1 MLSKSIKS
9 IICSILLLCPFPS
22 FLAAQTTTEF
32 QSSAKTEVSDTLKT
46 GVMPQVEV
54 IGVLDRFVRIP
65 GSADLINFQRIRA
78 ISPLSG
84 NEVIRSISG
93 IHVVDEEGLGLR
105 ANIGIRGLDPD
116 RSRTVLMLE
125 DGIPIT
131 LAPYGEPEMYYTP
144 SIDRMVG
151 IEILKGSGS
160 ILFGPQTFGGVINY
174 LTANPPAV
182 PTATAHIRGGD
193 GGLFT
198 GKLGYGTTFG
208 NTGFQVTY
216 VRKHGENVGLIDYG
230 IHDFNTKFRMALD
243 ENSILGFKFGF
254 YDEQSNSTY
263 VGLTQTMYD
272 TGNFDF
278 TQLSPNDNLGIR
290 RYSASVTHDHYFSE
304 TIRLKT
310 TAFGYTTTRNW
321 ARQDFDYR
329 QERGHLY
336 DRIVGD
342 SSTPFGAIYFRNST
356 GNRDRQFEVV
366 GVEPR
371 LSVNFEAGSFKN
383 ELDLGFRYLYERAF
397 EQFVSGTPARPASGT
412 LRDDE
417 VRTGKAFSTF
427 VQNRIYVSDAFTITP
442 GIRFENFDY
451 SREIFR
457 RGGSESLINSS
468 SSISEIIPGIG
479 FNYKI
484 TETSSVFAG
493 LHRGFGPPRTKDAIT
508 GSGVA
513 EDLEA
518 ERSWN
523 YEIGTR
529 MFLDVAVA
537 LDFAIFYM
545 DFENQIIPVS
555 ESSGG
560 LGNGLS
566 GLVNGGETRHVGVES
581 TIDVNLGMLFDLKT
595 GVQFRTSATI
605 ANSEFSNDRF
615 VNVSGNPVN
624 IVGNALPYAPELMIN
639 SKLDVLLP
647 IGLDF
652 GLELIHVAEQYTD
665 LLNSVAGSNNGRTGL
680 IPSYTVINAMIGYTI
695 PGYESASLNLSVKNL
710 TDERYIAS
718 RRPQGIRPGLSRFIS
733 AGFDVQF

>member
-468 SSISEIIPGIG
+468 SSINEIIPGIG

>member
-22 FLAAQTTTEF
+22 FLAAQTTTES
-32 QSSAKTEVSDTLKT
+32 QSSVKTEVGDTLKT

-356 GNRDRQFEVV
+356 GNRDRQFEVI

-383 ELDLGFRYLYERAF
+383 ELDFGFRYLYERAF

-639 SKLDVLLP
+639 SNLDVLLP

-652 GLELIHVAEQYTD
+652 GLELVHVAEQYTD

>member
-1 MLSKSIKS
+1 MLSKSIRQF
-9 IICSILLLCPFPS
+9 ICATILLFQISPL
-22 FLAAQTTTEF
+22 LAAQANTE
-32 QSSAKTEVSDTLKT
+32 SKPTDKSVLSDTLKT
-46 GVMPQVEV
+46 GVMPQIEV
-54 IGVLDRFVRIP
+54 IGVQDRFVRIP
-65 GSADLINFQRIRA
+65 GSADLINFQKIRA

-93 IHVVDEEGLGLR
+93 INVVDEEGLGLR

-125 DGIPIT
+125 DGIPVA

-151 IEILKGSGS
+151 IEVLKGSGS

-174 LTANPPAV
+174 LSANPPAV
-182 PTATAHIRGGD
+182 PTATAHIRGGN

-198 GKLGYGTTFG
+198 GKFGYGTTFG
-208 NTGFQVTY
+208 NTGVQATY
-216 VRKHGENVGLIDYG
+216 VRKQGENVGLIDYG
-230 IHDFNTKFRMALD
+230 IHDFNTKIRLALA
-243 ENSILGFKFGF
+243 ENSILGFKVGF

-263 VGLTQTMYD
+263 VGLTQPMYD
-272 TGNFDF
+272 SGNYDF
-278 TQLSPNDNLGIR
+278 TQLSPNDNLSIR
-290 RYSASVTHDHYFSE
+290 RYNASVTHDHYFSE
-304 TIRLKT
+304 SVRLKT

-321 ARQDFDYR
+321 ARQDFDNSPVDGR
-329 QERGHLY
+329 DY

-342 SSTPFGAIYFRNST
+342 SGTPFGAIYFRNST
-356 GNRDRQFEVV
+356 GNRDRQFEVL

-371 LSVNFEAGSFKN
+371 LSVNFEAGSLKN
-383 ELDLGFRYLYERAF
+383 ELDFGFRYLYERAF
-397 EQFVSGTPARPASGT
+397 EQFVSGTPTRPTSGT

-417 VRTGKAFSTF
+417 IRTGKAFSTF
-427 VQNRIYVSDAFTITP
+427 AQNRIFVTDAFTVTP

-451 SREIFR
+451 SRDIFR
-457 RGGSESLINSS
+457 SGGVESSVNSG
-468 SSISEIIPGIG
+468 SSITEIIPGIG

-513 EDLEA
+513 EDLDA

-529 MFLDVAVA
+529 TFFNPAVALDVAV
-537 LDFAIFYM
+537 FYM

-560 LGNGLS
+560 LGSGLS
-566 GLVNGGETRHVGVES
+566 GLINGGETRHTGVES
-581 TIDVNLGMLFDLKT
+581 TLDVNIGMLLDVKT
-595 GVQFRTSATI
+595 GIQFRTSATF

-615 VNVSGNPVN
+615 VSVGGNTVNVK
-624 IVGNALPYAPELMIN
+624 GNALPYAPEMMIN
-639 SKLDVLLP
+639 SKFDVSLTA
-647 IGLDF
+647 GLDF
-652 GLELIHVAEQYTD
+652 GLELIHVAQQYTD
-665 LLNSVAGSNNGRTGL
+665 LVNSDAGSNNGRSGL
-680 IPSYTVINAMIGYTI
+680 IPSYTVLNAMVGYTI
-695 PGYESASLNLSVKNL
+695 PGFESASLNVAVKNL

-718 RRPQGIRPGLSRFIS
+718 RRPQGIRLGLSRFIS

>member
-1 MLSKSIKS
+1 MPSKSIKS

-32 QSSAKTEVSDTLKT
+32 QSSAKTEVGDTLKT

-125 DGIPIT
+125 DGIPIA

-493 LHRGFGPPRTKDAIT
+493 LHRGFGPPQTKDAIT

-652 GLELIHVAEQYTD
+652 GLELVHVAEQYTD

>member
-1 MLSKSIKS
+1 MPSKSIKS

-22 FLAAQTTTEF
+22 FLAAQTTTES
-32 QSSAKTEVSDTLKT
+32 QSSVKTEVGDTLKT

-652 GLELIHVAEQYTD
+652 GLELVHVAEQYTD

>member
-1 MLSKSIKS
+1 MPSKSIKS

-32 QSSAKTEVSDTLKT
+32 QSSAKTEVGDTLKT

-125 DGIPIT
+125 DGIPIA

-304 TIRLKT
+304 TIQLIT